1 MGAGHGLVEL
11 LVNARPLHKGDG
23 ALASSTGAR
32 GPFAGCRTDAE
43 GAKAMSENQ
52 DETPEQRPRW
62 HDQERPNVNLE
73 WERQVEAIKP
83 ELKALSE
90 DKRFT
95 EGVEA
100 IAEMDLS
107 DWIQDLPTEERE
119 TILNTTLSDLDDH
132 LRTIEGLSIDGRKV
146 IIGKALSA
154 LDERLRGLPT
164 RKFILEATLAGV
176 VAFAAEGAPQF
187 VGRFGMQ
194 NLRAWVFAEIEACVY
209 KLLGDDAAAQ
219 KVWED
224 FYGWLSLQQP
234 EADSPAVLIGPRKA
248 MMVPGMSDHHIRQV
262 RDLLN
267 SWRAK
272 QKPGPKLGSHH
283 TKKREPGKFRQECKK
298 VGEFWEKGLKNPETI
313 FLLIMRESSRNP
325 EQARKWVAKR
335 YCALLNSVIRN
346 RQARIEPDEDAI
358 RTLRIEPH
366 VDEKSQ
372 LRQWGTMR

>member
-1 MGAGHGLVEL
+1 
-11 LVNARPLHKGDG
+11 
-23 ALASSTGAR
+23 
-32 GPFAGCRTDAE
+32 
-43 GAKAMSENQ
+43 MSENQ

-83 ELKALSE
+83 ELKALSQ
-90 DKRFT
+90 DKRIA
-95 EGVEA
+95 EAVEA

-107 DWIQDLPTEERE
+107 DWIQDLPTEERG
-119 TILNTTLSDLDDH
+119 TILNATLSDLDDH

-154 LDERLRGLPT
+154 LDERLRGVPT
-164 RKFILEATLAGV
+164 RKVILEATLAGV

-187 VGRFGMQ
+187 VGRFGMH

-209 KLLGDDAAAQ
+209 NLLGDDAAAQ
-219 KVWED
+219 QVWED

-234 EADSPAVLIGPRKA
+234 EAESPAVLSEPGKA
-248 MMVPGMSDHHIRQV
+248 MMVPGVSDHHIRQV

-272 QKPGPKLGSHH
+272 QKPGPKLGSHQ
-283 TKKREPGKFRQECKK
+283 TKKRDPDKFKLQSEK
-298 VGEFWEKGLKNPETI
+298 VVQYWEKGLKKPETI
-313 FLLIMRESSRNP
+313 FLLITRKSARKP
-325 EQARKWVAKR
+325 EQARKWVAKH
-335 YCALLNSVIRN
+335 YCAFLNGVIRN
-346 RQARIEPDEDAI
+346 QDARAEPDQDTI
-358 RTLRIEPH
+358 RILRIESY

-372 LRQWGTMR
+372 LPQWKIAQ